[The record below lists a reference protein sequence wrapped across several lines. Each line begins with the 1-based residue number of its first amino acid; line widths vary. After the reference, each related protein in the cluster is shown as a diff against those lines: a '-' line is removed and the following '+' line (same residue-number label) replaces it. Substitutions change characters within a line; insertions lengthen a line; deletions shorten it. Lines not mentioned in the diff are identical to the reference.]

1 MEITTKQQLEIFLTA
16 YAELEQILQQNSIDQ
31 IIKDKILYRATERL
45 LGVIAVTVKRL
56 QKLNPNWQ
64 IPHYKTMLRLK
75 NTVLWNFDNLRPAY
89 LNFILSTAL
98 PKIYQYL
105 NSKYLSFKQNEIH

>member
-16 YAELEQILQQNSIDQ
+16 YAELEQILQQNTIDQ

-56 QKLNPNWQ
+56 QKLNPDWQ

-75 NTVLWNFDNLRPAY
+75 NTVLWNFDKLRPAY
-89 LNFILSTAL
+89 MDFILTTAL

-105 NSKYLSFKQNEIH
+105 NTKYLSLKQNETP